1 MFRRPTLGGK
11 RFVMFGLGSVF
22 DFLTS
27 LSLISQLF
35 IAGILGTAI
44 WFNVRYSP
52 KVVELG
58 PTILTTLGIFG
69 TFLGVAIGLTHF
81 DTANVQASVPALLAG
96 LKTAFWASVFGV
108 GAAVQIKA
116 REFLFGSGENEEGE
130 ANETSPLAVLVDIR
144 DSLASTGDASLLQ
157 QLRLIRQDLNDRLLQ
172 QIRLARQDSVERMDA
187 FRAGQTDMV
196 GKMDALTSAQS
207 KALHQLA
214 AAGSQTLVD
223 ALQQVV
229 VEFNDKV
236 AGQFGE
242 NYRELHLGVAQ
253 LVQWQGDYR
262 ETITTTNNQLADTL
276 RQLGY
281 AASDFKA
288 MTEGNER
295 FAKTAERVGRTL
307 DGIEAGEKRLTDM
320 AVALAKL
327 TEEASGRIPFIESR
341 LYELTMQMT
350 HAVQANQETLNK
362 ALAESAADMRKALE
376 TSQLGFADIARA
388 GAEQVRENQTV
399 IAGALE
405 QNATVMSTALQET
418 QRNLLAAVNGFDT
431 QTAEL
436 LGRTKDRV
444 LQLDNA
450 MAADL
455 TKSIENL
462 TQQLTAHME
471 AATDRIAVE
480 TQKPRPAIR
489 LVDAAAGGD

>member
-1 MFRRPTLGGK
+1 
-11 RFVMFGLGSVF
+11 MFGLDSVF
-22 DFLTS
+22 EFLAS
-27 LSLISQLF
+27 LSFISQVF
-35 IAGILGTAI
+35 ITAILGTAI
-44 WFNVRYSP
+44 WFNIRYNA

-116 REFLFGSGENEEGE
+116 REFLFGAGENEEGE

-144 DSLASTGDASLLQ
+144 DSLASTGDASMLQ

-187 FRAGQTDMV
+187 FRAGQADMV
-196 GKMDALTSAQS
+196 GKMDALTSAQT

-214 AAGSQTLVD
+214 SMGSQTLVD

-236 AGQFGE
+236 ASQFGE

-253 LVQWQGDYR
+253 LVKWQSDYR
-262 ETITTTNNQLADTL
+262 ETITNTNNQLADTL

-295 FAKTAERVGRTL
+295 FVKTAERAGRTL
-307 DGIEAGEKRLTDM
+307 DGIEASEQRLTDM
-320 AVALAKL
+320 AAALSKL

-350 HAVQANQETLNK
+350 QAVQANQESLSQ
-362 ALAESAADMRKALE
+362 ALTESAAEMRKALQA
-376 TSQLGFADIARA
+376 SQQGFADIART
-388 GAEQVRENQTV
+388 GAEQVRENQQA
-399 IAGALE
+399 IAGALA
-405 QNATVMSTALQET
+405 QNATAMTGALQET
-418 QRNLLAAVNGFDT
+418 QKKLLEAVHGFDA

-444 LQLDNA
+444 LQLDSSI
-450 MAADL
+450 AADL
-455 TKSIENL
+455 TKSIEGL
-462 TQQLTAHME
+462 AQQLTTHME
-471 AATDRIAVE
+471 AATDRIAGE

-489 LVDAAAGGD
+489 LVDAAAGGN